1 MASLVA
7 HRHRL
12 HRAQLASC
20 DFGIHRDLLACDT
33 VSTLVRCVLTVSLC
47 MYVRM
52 QVLRDLDFR
61 VEGGTKVGICGR
73 TGAGKSSLMLALFR
87 MVEPAG
93 GCIRI
98 DGVG

>member
-33 VSTLVRCVLTVSLC
+33 VSTLVL
-47 MYVRM
+47 YVRM